1 MVVELLLV
9 LLFVKT
15 KGSWFTSME
24 KTLLNVD
31 GTIACDYYSYL

>member
-9 LLFVKT
+9 FFFTKT
-15 KGSWFTSME
+15 KGSWFTNMKE
-24 KTLLNVD
+24 ALVNVD